1 MRKHFD
7 VIALVITALTLVL
20 AIAFVHGEQL
30 GIQTVIDADAEGHS
44 DDSFFTDNDL
54 DGSWDTTDAT
64 NIVLDGDAAT
74 VSGGGAYAWDGN
86 VTIGASGTYVVSGTL
101 DDGSLIVDAN
111 DNSKVWIL
119 LDGVSISCADD
130 ACIVVDQ
137 ADKVFLTLA
146 DGSTNT
152 LKSGETMSS
161 DALED
166 NTDGAI
172 FAHDD
177 LTINGGGSLLVE
189 AAYKHG
195 VSANDDLVIAGG
207 SITVSAP
214 KDGLH
219 ANDSLRVCGATLDV
233 TAEDDGLAVDN
244 EGGYLYVESGQ
255 IKVKAVDEGLVAAGD
270 VTVAG
275 GSIEISTGTEQGH
288 HGIKSGGT
296 CTVSGGTI
304 LVSACYEGIAANYID
319 VTGGDVTVYPVD
331 DGLNAST
338 GDNADEFGMGTMGG
352 PGGPGGNGGPAAG
365 DSGQGMPPEGEF
377 GQGGTTQGDATGET
391 PTSVD
396 NAEPVV
402 TSSSASDDA
411 EEAELPWIH
420 VSGGTITVVNE
431 TGNDADGLDSNG
443 NIIITG
449 GDIRVSMLGSG
460 SNNAIDFASEN
471 GGICQING
479 GTVVA
484 CGSSAMVEAIDSS
497 SAQGSLMYGVSD
509 QVAAGTNVSL
519 VDGTGTTLLSY
530 VVPCSFTCVTLS
542 CPEMTVGETYSV
554 VVGDSV
560 ESVTLSEVATSSGAM
575 QNNMGAGGFA
585 QGGGRA
591 VPQGDGTDRPQQ
603 QGDKAGQPQGDN
615 TARPQQQGDAGE
627 PQRPQQMSAAPE
639 ADTPESVDDA
649 SSSDASAS
657 QAEAYT
663 TETLVICGV
672 SVILLAVGVVIV
684 RVFKRH

>member
-7 VIALVITALTLVL
+7 VIALVITALTVL
-20 AIAFVHGEQL
+20 LAVAFMHGEQL
-30 GIQTVIDADAEGHS
+30 GIQTVVDADAEGHS
-44 DDSFFTDNDL
+44 DDSYFTDNDL
-54 DGSWDTTDAT
+54 NGSWDTTDAT
-64 NIVLDGDAAT
+64 SIVLNGDTAT
-74 VSGGGAYAWDGN
+74 ISGGGAYAWDGN
-86 VTIGASGTYVVSGTL
+86 VTIGASGTYVVSGAL
-101 DDGSLIVDAN
+101 DDGSLNVDAN

-119 LDGVSISCADD
+119 LDGVSITCSDD

-146 DGSTNT
+146 NGSTNT
-152 LKSGETMSS
+152 LKSGETMGA

-166 NTDGAI
+166 NTDGVI

-195 VSANDDLVIAGG
+195 VSANDDLVITGG
-207 SITVSAP
+207 AITVSAP

-219 ANDSLRVCGATLDV
+219 ANDSLRVCGATLEV
-233 TAEDDGLAVDN
+233 AAADDGLAVDN

-255 IKVKAVDEGLVAAGD
+255 INVKASDEGMVAVGD

-275 GSIEISTGTEQGH
+275 GSIEIASGTERGH

-296 CTVSGGTI
+296 CAVSGGTV
-304 LVSACYEGIAANYID
+304 LVSACYEGIAANDID
-319 VTGGDVTVYPVD
+319 VTSGDVTVYPTD

-338 GDNADEFGMGTMGG
+338 GDNADGFGMGGGMGSPGGGMGG
-352 PGGPGGNGGPAAG
+352 PAPGDLTGNPA
-365 DSGQGMPPEGEF
+365 QR
-377 GQGGTTQGDATGET
+377 DATGEA
-391 PTSVD
+391 PTSTN

-402 TSSSASDDA
+402 TSSDASGDT
-411 EEAELPWIH
+411 EATELPWIH

-431 TGNDADGLDSNG
+431 AGNDADGLDSNG

-449 GDIRVSMLGSG
+449 GDIRVSMLGNG
-460 SNNAIDFASEN
+460 GNNAIDFASEN

-484 CGSSAMVEAIDSS
+484 CGSSGMVEAIDSS
-497 SAQGSLMYGVSD
+497 SAQCSVMYGLSEEAV
-509 QVAAGTNVSL
+509 AGTTVSL
-519 VDGTGTTLLSY
+519 VDATGATLLSY

-554 VVGDSV
+554 VIGDST
-560 ESVTLSEVATSSGAM
+560 ESVAIDEVATSSGAM

-585 QGGGRA
+585 QGGGPAMRR
-591 VPQGDGTDRPQQ
+591 GDGTEQPQQ
-603 QGDKAGQPQGDN
+603 DGTEVQFPRGDAGQPQGDG
-615 TARPQQQGDAGE
+615 TSQ
-627 PQRPQQMSAAPE
+627 PQRPQEMGTSPE

-649 SSSDASAS
+649 ATSEASAA
-657 QAEAYT
+657 QTEAYT
-663 TETLVICGV
+663 TETLVVCGV
-672 SVILLAVGVVIV
+672 SVVVLAVGIVIV
-684 RVFKRH
+684 RVFRRH